1 MHCEAVDPLHVCW
14 AGGVGHIVHAVLSRL
29 PSSVLTRLP
38 TPMVLR
44 MHALSQHLKS
54 EHLPIVTD
62 VPAVPAPD
70 KR

>member
-1 MHCEAVDPLHVCW
+1 M
-14 AGGVGHIVHAVLSRL
+14 HAVLSWL

-44 MHALSQHLKS
+44 MRALSQHLKS
-54 EHLPIVTD
+54 EHLPTVAD
-62 VPAVPAPD
+62 VASDAPD

>member
-1 MHCEAVDPLHVCW
+1 M
-14 AGGVGHIVHAVLSRL
+14 

-44 MHALSQHLKS
+44 MRALSQHLKS
-54 EHLPIVTD
+54 EHLPTVTD
-62 VPAVPAPD
+62 VPAGPAQD